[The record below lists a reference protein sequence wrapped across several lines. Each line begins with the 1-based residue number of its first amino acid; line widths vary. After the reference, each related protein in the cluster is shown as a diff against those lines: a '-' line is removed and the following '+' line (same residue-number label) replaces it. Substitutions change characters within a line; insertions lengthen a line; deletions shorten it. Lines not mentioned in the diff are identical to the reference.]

1 MLHGLTGRRTYGVL
15 PFQHGLGI
23 DEEDGLRVSLRGAV
37 RESVVAP
44 PVGDDVL
51 RVAVCA
57 VPLMSN
63 FTDVDALAAEPGV
76 VVRFVDRAEELVD
89 ADLVVVPGTRGT
101 VRALRWLRERG
112 LADALARRAAEGRP
126 VLGICGGFQV
136 LGEHIEDDV
145 ESREGSVA
153 GLGLLPVRVRF
164 AREKTLARPVGE
176 ALGEPVEGYEIHHGV
191 AEVAGGEAF
200 LDGCRVGEMW
210 GTHWHGSL
218 ESDGFR
224 RRFLAGWRG
233 RPAPL
238 RPRARTSFA
247 ALREEQLDLL
257 GDLIE
262 EHADTDALLSL
273 IEKGAPAGLP
283 FIAPGA
289 PVTGGPGTRPRP
301 PRPLPER
308 SFECH
313 HAPRHQGGPVSTP
326 YPFTALVGQDDLR
339 LALLLNAVSPAV
351 GGVLVRGEKGTAK
364 STAVRALSALLP
376 EVPVVAGCRFSLRPG
391 RRRPELPRRPAR
403 GGRRAARPA
412 RMVELPVG
420 ASEDRLVGAL
430 DIERALAEGVKAF
443 EPGLLADAHRGIL
456 YVDEVNLLHD
466 HLVDLLL
473 DAAAMGAS
481 YVEREGVSVR
491 HAARFLLVGTM
502 NPEEGELRPQL
513 LDRFGL
519 TVEVAASRETDQR
532 VEVVRRRLAHDDDPE
547 AFAGRWADEEAALRD
562 RVVAARA
569 LLPQVVLGD
578 GALRQIAATCAAFE
592 VDGMRADI
600 VMARTAT
607 ALAAWAGRTDVRSE
621 DVRQAA
627 LLALPHRRRR
637 NPFDAPGL
645 DEDKLDE
652 TLDEAREDDAP
663 EPPGSPEPPE
673 GDDDPDGGPGGGG
686 GQPPA
691 DGGPDSPGLPPQQ
704 SRDQAEDR
712 NQGEGAGQ
720 EDAPAPQAPAAG
732 GPGEQGAVSAAEPF
746 RTRMLSVPGIGEGAA
761 GRRSR
766 ARTEHGRTTGSRRP
780 RGALT
785 KLHLAA
791 TVQAAAPH
799 QRARGRSGTG
809 LVVRRDDLRQA
820 TREGREGNL
829 VLFVV
834 DASGSMAARQRMSAV
849 KGAVLSLLLDAYQRR
864 DKVGLVTFRGS
875 AAEVA
880 LPPTSSVDAAA
891 ARLETLPTGGRTPLA
906 AGLLRA
912 HDVLRV
918 ERLRDAARRPLLV
931 VVTDGRATG
940 GVEPV
945 AQAGRAARLFAAD
958 GVASVVVDCES
969 GYVRLGL
976 AGQLA
981 GELGGTAVTLD
992 ELRADSIAGLVKDVQ
1007 GHGNHSR
1014 KAA

>member
-1 MLHGLTGRRTYGVL
+1 M
-15 PFQHGLGI
+15 
-23 DEEDGLRVSLRGAV
+23 
-37 RESVVAP
+37 
-44 PVGDDVL
+44 
-51 RVAVCA
+51 
-57 VPLMSN
+57 
-63 FTDVDALAAEPGV
+63 
-76 VVRFVDRAEELVD
+76 
-89 ADLVVVPGTRGT
+89 
-101 VRALRWLRERG
+101 
-112 LADALARRAAEGRP
+112 
-126 VLGICGGFQV
+126 
-136 LGEHIEDDV
+136 
-145 ESREGSVA
+145 
-153 GLGLLPVRVRF
+153 
-164 AREKTLARPVGE
+164 
-176 ALGEPVEGYEIHHGV
+176 
-191 AEVAGGEAF
+191 
-200 LDGCRVGEMW
+200 
-210 GTHWHGSL
+210 
-218 ESDGFR
+218 
-224 RRFLAGWRG
+224 
-233 RPAPL
+233 
-238 RPRARTSFA
+238 
-247 ALREEQLDLL
+247 
-257 GDLIE
+257 
-262 EHADTDALLSL
+262 
-273 IEKGAPAGLP
+273 
-283 FIAPGA
+283 
-289 PVTGGPGTRPRP
+289 
-301 PRPLPER
+301 
-308 SFECH
+308 
-313 HAPRHQGGPVSTP
+313 STP
-326 YPFTALVGQDDLR
+326 FPFTAVVGQDDLR

-364 STAVRALSALLP
+364 STAVRALSALMPALDA
-376 EVPVVAGCRFSLRPG
+376 VTGCRFSCDPASPDPACPDGPHEPG
-391 RRRPELPRRPAR
+391 ASET
-403 GGRRAARPA
+403 RPA

-519 TVEVAASRETDQR
+519 TVEVAASREPDQR

-547 AFAGRWADEEAALRD
+547 AFAARWADEEAAVRA
-562 RVVAARA
+562 RITAARE
-569 LLPQVVLGD
+569 LLPSVRLGD
-578 GALRQIAATCAAFE
+578 AALRQIAATCAAFE

-607 ALAAWAGRTDVRSE
+607 ALAAWAGRTDVLAE

-652 TLDEAREDDAP
+652 TLEEFGGSDDEDPD
-663 EPPGSPEPPE
+663 PGPQGPE
-673 GDDDPDGGPGGGG
+673 GGPDGGPEGGPDGGGG
-686 GQPPA
+686 
-691 DGGPDSPGLPPQQ
+691 LPPR
-704 SRDQAEDR
+704 SGDEAADATVPP
-712 NQGEGAGQ
+712 QGDGAGPHAGRSEEGGAEPQ
-720 EDAPAPQAPAAG
+720 PA
-732 GPGEQGAVSAAEPF
+732 GPGAGEQSPVRAAEPF
-746 RTRMLSVPGIGEGAA
+746 RTRTLSVPGIGEGAA

-766 ARTEHGRTTGSRRP
+766 ARTEHGRTTGARRP
-780 RGALT
+780 RGTLT

-791 TVQAAAPH
+791 TVHAAAPH
-799 QRARGRSGTG
+799 QRARGRSGPG

-820 TREGREGNL
+820 VREGREGNL

-875 AAEVA
+875 GADVA

-891 ARLETLPTGGRTPLA
+891 VRLESLPTGGRTPLA

-918 ERLRDAARRPLLV
+918 ERLRDPARRALVV

-940 GVEPV
+940 GPEPV
-945 AQAGRAARLFAAD
+945 ATAGRAARLFAAE

-969 GYVRLGL
+969 GPVRLGL
-976 AGQLA
+976 AGELA
-981 GELGGTAVTLD
+981 AELGGTAVTLD
-992 ELRADSIAGLVKDVQ
+992 ELRADSIAGLVKNVQ
-1007 GHGNHSR
+1007 GTSR
-1014 KAA
+1014 RAA

>member
-1 MLHGLTGRRTYGVL
+1 M
-15 PFQHGLGI
+15 
-23 DEEDGLRVSLRGAV
+23 
-37 RESVVAP
+37 
-44 PVGDDVL
+44 
-51 RVAVCA
+51 
-57 VPLMSN
+57 
-63 FTDVDALAAEPGV
+63 
-76 VVRFVDRAEELVD
+76 
-89 ADLVVVPGTRGT
+89 
-101 VRALRWLRERG
+101 
-112 LADALARRAAEGRP
+112 
-126 VLGICGGFQV
+126 
-136 LGEHIEDDV
+136 
-145 ESREGSVA
+145 
-153 GLGLLPVRVRF
+153 
-164 AREKTLARPVGE
+164 
-176 ALGEPVEGYEIHHGV
+176 
-191 AEVAGGEAF
+191 
-200 LDGCRVGEMW
+200 
-210 GTHWHGSL
+210 
-218 ESDGFR
+218 
-224 RRFLAGWRG
+224 
-233 RPAPL
+233 
-238 RPRARTSFA
+238 
-247 ALREEQLDLL
+247 
-257 GDLIE
+257 
-262 EHADTDALLSL
+262 
-273 IEKGAPAGLP
+273 
-283 FIAPGA
+283 
-289 PVTGGPGTRPRP
+289 
-301 PRPLPER
+301 
-308 SFECH
+308 
-313 HAPRHQGGPVSTP
+313 STP
-326 YPFTALVGQDDLR
+326 FPFTAVVGQDDLR

-364 STAVRALSALLP
+364 STAVRALSALMP
-376 EVPVVAGCRFSLRPG
+376 EVDVVPECRFSCDPG
-391 RRRPELPRRPAR
+391 SPDPACPD
-403 GGRRAARPA
+403 GPHAPGADGRSRPA

-430 DIERALAEGVKAF
+430 DIERALSEGVKAF
-443 EPGLLADAHRGIL
+443 EPGLLAAAHRGIL

-519 TVEVAASRETDQR
+519 TVEVAASREPEQR
-532 VEVVRRRLAHDDDPE
+532 VEVVRRRLAYDADP
-547 AFAGRWADEEAALRD
+547 AGFAARWADEEAAVRA
-562 RVVAARA
+562 RIVAARE
-569 LLPQVVLGD
+569 LLPSVRLGD

-607 ALAAWAGRTDVRSE
+607 ALAAWAGRTDVLAE

-652 TLDEAREDDAP
+652 TLEEF
-663 EPPGSPEPPE
+663 S
-673 GDDDPDGGPGGGG
+673 GDDEPDPDPDQGPDGPDGGG
-686 GQPPA
+686 GQPEPD
-691 DGGPDSPGLPPQQ
+691 DGPQG
-704 SRDQAEDR
+704 DDTGATPEA
-712 NQGEGAGQ
+712 GENGQPQPSGAG
-720 EDAPAPQAPAAG
+720 
-732 GPGEQGAVSAAEPF
+732 EQSAVRAAEPF
-746 RTRMLSVPGIGEGAA
+746 RTKVLSVPGIGEGAA

-780 RGALT
+780 RGTLT

-799 QRARGRSGTG
+799 QRARGRSGPG

-875 AAEVA
+875 GADVA

-891 ARLETLPTGGRTPLA
+891 ARLESLPTGGRTPLA

-918 ERLRDAARRPLLV
+918 ERLRDPARRPLV
-931 VVTDGRATG
+931 VLVTDGRATG
-940 GVEPV
+940 GPEPV
-945 AQAGRAARLFAAD
+945 ALAGRAARLFAAE
-958 GVASVVVDCES
+958 GVASVVVDCEA
-969 GYVRLGL
+969 GPVRLGL

-992 ELRADSIAGLVKDVQ
+992 ELRADSIAGLVRDVQ
-1007 GHGNHSR
+1007 GTSR
-1014 KAA
+1014 RAA

>member
-1 MLHGLTGRRTYGVL
+1 M
-15 PFQHGLGI
+15 
-23 DEEDGLRVSLRGAV
+23 
-37 RESVVAP
+37 
-44 PVGDDVL
+44 
-51 RVAVCA
+51 
-57 VPLMSN
+57 
-63 FTDVDALAAEPGV
+63 
-76 VVRFVDRAEELVD
+76 
-89 ADLVVVPGTRGT
+89 
-101 VRALRWLRERG
+101 
-112 LADALARRAAEGRP
+112 
-126 VLGICGGFQV
+126 
-136 LGEHIEDDV
+136 
-145 ESREGSVA
+145 
-153 GLGLLPVRVRF
+153 
-164 AREKTLARPVGE
+164 
-176 ALGEPVEGYEIHHGV
+176 
-191 AEVAGGEAF
+191 
-200 LDGCRVGEMW
+200 
-210 GTHWHGSL
+210 
-218 ESDGFR
+218 
-224 RRFLAGWRG
+224 
-233 RPAPL
+233 
-238 RPRARTSFA
+238 
-247 ALREEQLDLL
+247 
-257 GDLIE
+257 
-262 EHADTDALLSL
+262 
-273 IEKGAPAGLP
+273 
-283 FIAPGA
+283 
-289 PVTGGPGTRPRP
+289 
-301 PRPLPER
+301 
-308 SFECH
+308 
-313 HAPRHQGGPVSTP
+313 STP
-326 YPFTALVGQDDLR
+326 FPFTAVVGQDDLR

-376 EVPVVAGCRFSLRPG
+376 AVDVVAGCRFSCDPAAPD
-391 RRRPELPRRPAR
+391 PECPDGPHEVRTGAR
-403 GGRRAARPA
+403 RPA

-420 ASEDRLVGAL
+420 ASEDRLVGSL
-430 DIERALAEGVKAF
+430 DIERALAEGVKSF
-443 EPGLLADAHRGIL
+443 EPGLLAAAHRGIL

-519 TVEVAASRETDQR
+519 TVEVTASREPDQR
-532 VEVVRRRLAHDDDPE
+532 VEVVRRRLAYDDDPA
-547 AFAGRWADEEAALRD
+547 AFASRWDGEEAAVRQ
-562 RVVAARA
+562 RIVAARQ
-569 LLPQVVLGD
+569 LLPSVRLGD

-607 ALAAWAGRTDVRSE
+607 ALAAWAGRTDVLAE

-652 TLDEAREDDAP
+652 TLEEFAGDGDGDD
-663 EPPGSPEPPE
+663 
-673 GDDDPDGGPGGGG
+673 GDDDPDGPGGGG
-686 GQPPA
+686 R
-691 DGGPDSPGLPPQQ
+691 PPQDGPPQDGPQ
-704 SRDQAEDR
+704 SDGTAQD
-712 NQGEGAGQ
+712 
-720 EDAPAPQAPAAG
+720 
-732 GPGEQGAVSAAEPF
+732 GPEQGADQDAPGNARPEAGEGEGPKASGGGEQQPAPAAEPF
-746 RTRMLSVPGIGEGAA
+746 RTKVLSVPGLGEGSA

-766 ARTEHGRTTGSRRP
+766 ARTEHGRTTGARRP
-780 RGALT
+780 RGTLT

-799 QRARGRSGTG
+799 QRSRGRSGPG
-809 LVVRRDDLRQA
+809 LVVRRDDLREA

-864 DKVGLVTFRGS
+864 DKVGLVTFRGKD
-875 AAEVA
+875 ADVA

-891 ARLETLPTGGRTPLA
+891 VRLASLPTGGRTPLA

-918 ERLRDAARRPLLV
+918 ERLRDPARRALVV

-940 GVEPV
+940 GPEPV
-945 AQAGRAARLFAAD
+945 ALAGRAARLFAAE
-958 GVASVVVDCES
+958 GTASVVVDCES
-969 GYVRLGL
+969 GPVRLGL

-992 ELRADSIAGLVKDVQ
+992 ELRADSIAGLVRDVQ
-1007 GHGNHSR
+1007 GDHR
-1014 KAA
+1014 RAA

>member
-1 MLHGLTGRRTYGVL
+1 MTT
-15 PFQHGLGI
+15 PF
-23 DEEDGLRVSLRGAV
+23 
-37 RESVVAP
+37 
-44 PVGDDVL
+44 
-51 RVAVCA
+51 
-57 VPLMSN
+57 
-63 FTDVDALAAEPGV
+63 
-76 VVRFVDRAEELVD
+76 
-89 ADLVVVPGTRGT
+89 
-101 VRALRWLRERG
+101 
-112 LADALARRAAEGRP
+112 
-126 VLGICGGFQV
+126 
-136 LGEHIEDDV
+136 
-145 ESREGSVA
+145 
-153 GLGLLPVRVRF
+153 
-164 AREKTLARPVGE
+164 
-176 ALGEPVEGYEIHHGV
+176 
-191 AEVAGGEAF
+191 
-200 LDGCRVGEMW
+200 
-210 GTHWHGSL
+210 
-218 ESDGFR
+218 
-224 RRFLAGWRG
+224 
-233 RPAPL
+233 
-238 RPRARTSFA
+238 
-247 ALREEQLDLL
+247 
-257 GDLIE
+257 
-262 EHADTDALLSL
+262 
-273 IEKGAPAGLP
+273 
-283 FIAPGA
+283 
-289 PVTGGPGTRPRP
+289 
-301 PRPLPER
+301 
-308 SFECH
+308 
-313 HAPRHQGGPVSTP
+313 
-326 YPFTALVGQDDLR
+326 PFTAVVGQDDLR

-376 EVPVVAGCRFSLRPG
+376 EVAVVPGCRFSCDPAAPDPSCPDGPHEPG
-391 RRRPELPRRPAR
+391 AGTR
-403 GGRRAARPA
+403 RPA

-519 TVEVAASRETDQR
+519 TVEVAASREPDQR
-532 VEVVRRRLAHDDDPE
+532 VEVVRRRLAYDDDP
-547 AFAGRWADEEAALRD
+547 AGFAARWADEESSVRQ
-562 RVVAARA
+562 RIVAARQ
-569 LLPQVVLGD
+569 LLPSVRLGD

-607 ALAAWAGRTDVRSE
+607 ALAAWAGRTEVLAE

-645 DEDKLDE
+645 DEDKLDQ
-652 TLDEAREDDAP
+652 TLEEFG
-663 EPPGSPEPPE
+663 EE
-673 GDDDPDGGPGGGG
+673 DDDPDPDGGGPGGGG
-686 GQPPA
+686 GQPSPDA
-691 DGGPDSPGLPPQQ
+691 GPQGGDTGARPESG
-704 SRDQAEDR
+704 ED
-712 NQGEGAGQ
+712 EG
-720 EDAPAPQAPAAG
+720 APQASG
-732 GPGEQGAVSAAEPF
+732 GGEQSPARAAEPF
-746 RTRMLSVPGIGEGAA
+746 RTKVLSVPGIGEGAA

-766 ARTEHGRTTGSRRP
+766 ARTEHGRTTGARRP

-799 QRARGRSGTG
+799 QRARGRSGPG

-834 DASGSMAARQRMSAV
+834 DASGSMAARARMGAV

-875 AAEVA
+875 AADVA

-891 ARLETLPTGGRTPLA
+891 ARLESLPTGGRTPLA
-906 AGLLRA
+906 AGLLKA

-918 ERLRDAARRPLLV
+918 ERLRDPARRPLV
-931 VVTDGRATG
+931 VLVTDGRATG
-940 GVEPV
+940 GPEPV
-945 AQAGRAARLFAAD
+945 ALAGRAARLFAAD
-958 GVASVVVDCES
+958 GVACVVVDCES
-969 GYVRLGL
+969 GPVRLGL

-1007 GHGNHSR
+1007 R
-1014 KAA
+1014 RAA

>member
-1 MLHGLTGRRTYGVL
+1 MTT
-15 PFQHGLGI
+15 PF
-23 DEEDGLRVSLRGAV
+23 
-37 RESVVAP
+37 
-44 PVGDDVL
+44 
-51 RVAVCA
+51 
-57 VPLMSN
+57 
-63 FTDVDALAAEPGV
+63 
-76 VVRFVDRAEELVD
+76 
-89 ADLVVVPGTRGT
+89 
-101 VRALRWLRERG
+101 
-112 LADALARRAAEGRP
+112 
-126 VLGICGGFQV
+126 
-136 LGEHIEDDV
+136 
-145 ESREGSVA
+145 
-153 GLGLLPVRVRF
+153 
-164 AREKTLARPVGE
+164 
-176 ALGEPVEGYEIHHGV
+176 
-191 AEVAGGEAF
+191 
-200 LDGCRVGEMW
+200 
-210 GTHWHGSL
+210 
-218 ESDGFR
+218 
-224 RRFLAGWRG
+224 
-233 RPAPL
+233 
-238 RPRARTSFA
+238 
-247 ALREEQLDLL
+247 
-257 GDLIE
+257 
-262 EHADTDALLSL
+262 
-273 IEKGAPAGLP
+273 
-283 FIAPGA
+283 
-289 PVTGGPGTRPRP
+289 
-301 PRPLPER
+301 
-308 SFECH
+308 
-313 HAPRHQGGPVSTP
+313 
-326 YPFTALVGQDDLR
+326 PFTAVVGQDDLR

-376 EVPVVAGCRFSLRPG
+376 EVPVVAGCRFSCDPATPDPACPDGPHEAGPG
-391 RRRPELPRRPAR
+391 TS
-403 GGRRAARPA
+403 RAS

-491 HAARFLLVGTM
+491 HASKFLLVGTM

-519 TVEVAASRETDQR
+519 TVEVAASREPDQR
-532 VEVVRRRLAHDDDPE
+532 VEVVRRRLAYDDDP
-547 AFAGRWADEEAALRD
+547 AGFASRWSDEESTVRQ
-562 RVVAARA
+562 RIVAARE
-569 LLPQVVLGD
+569 LLPSVRLGD

-607 ALAAWAGRTDVRSE
+607 ALAAWAGRTEVLAE

-645 DEDKLDE
+645 DEDKLDQ
-652 TLDEAREDDAP
+652 TLEEFSGSDADDEDP
-663 EPPGSPEPPE
+663 
-673 GDDDPDGGPGGGG
+673 DPDGPGGG
-686 GQPPA
+686 GQPPSEGPPQDGDGSGA
-691 DGGPDSPGLPPQQ
+691 QPEAGDGGEPQ
-704 SRDQAEDR
+704 A
-712 NQGEGAGQ
+712 GGAG
-720 EDAPAPQAPAAG
+720 A
-732 GPGEQGAVSAAEPF
+732 GEQSAVRAAEPF
-746 RTRMLSVPGIGEGAA
+746 RTKVLSVPGLGDGAA

-766 ARTEHGRTTGSRRP
+766 ARTEQGRTTGARRP
-780 RGALT
+780 QGALT

-799 QRARGRSGTG
+799 QRTRGRSGPG
-809 LVVRRDDLRQA
+809 LVLRRDDLRQA
-820 TREGREGNL
+820 TREGREGNF

-875 AAEVA
+875 AADVA

-891 ARLETLPTGGRTPLA
+891 ARLESLPTGGRTPLA

-912 HDVLRV
+912 HEVLRV
-918 ERLRDAARRPLLV
+918 ERLRDPARRALVV

-940 GVEPV
+940 GPEPV
-945 AQAGRAARLFAAD
+945 ALSQRAARLFAAG

-969 GYVRLGL
+969 GPVRLGL

-1007 GHGNHSR
+1007 R
-1014 KAA
+1014 RAA

>member
-1 MLHGLTGRRTYGVL
+1 
-15 PFQHGLGI
+15 
-23 DEEDGLRVSLRGAV
+23 
-37 RESVVAP
+37 
-44 PVGDDVL
+44 
-51 RVAVCA
+51 
-57 VPLMSN
+57 
-63 FTDVDALAAEPGV
+63 
-76 VVRFVDRAEELVD
+76 
-89 ADLVVVPGTRGT
+89 
-101 VRALRWLRERG
+101 
-112 LADALARRAAEGRP
+112 
-126 VLGICGGFQV
+126 
-136 LGEHIEDDV
+136 
-145 ESREGSVA
+145 
-153 GLGLLPVRVRF
+153 
-164 AREKTLARPVGE
+164 
-176 ALGEPVEGYEIHHGV
+176 
-191 AEVAGGEAF
+191 
-200 LDGCRVGEMW
+200 
-210 GTHWHGSL
+210 
-218 ESDGFR
+218 
-224 RRFLAGWRG
+224 
-233 RPAPL
+233 
-238 RPRARTSFA
+238 
-247 ALREEQLDLL
+247 
-257 GDLIE
+257 
-262 EHADTDALLSL
+262 
-273 IEKGAPAGLP
+273 
-283 FIAPGA
+283 
-289 PVTGGPGTRPRP
+289 
-301 PRPLPER
+301 
-308 SFECH
+308 
-313 HAPRHQGGPVSTP
+313 VSTP
-326 YPFTALVGQDDLR
+326 FPFTAVVGQEDLR

-364 STAVRALSALLP
+364 STAVRALSVLLP
-376 EVPVVAGCRFSLRPG
+376 EVAVVPGCRFSCDPAAPDPSCPDGPHEAGNGGMRPS
-391 RRRPELPRRPAR
+391 
-403 GGRRAARPA
+403 

-491 HAARFLLVGTM
+491 HASKFLLVGTM

-519 TVEVAASRETDQR
+519 TVEVAASREPDQR
-532 VEVVRRRLAHDDDPE
+532 VEVVRRRLAYDDDP
-547 AFAGRWADEEAALRD
+547 AGFAARWADEESAVRQ
-562 RVVAARA
+562 RIVAARE
-569 LLPQVVLGD
+569 LLPSVRLGD

-607 ALAAWAGRTDVRSE
+607 ALAAWAGRTDVLAE

-652 TLDEAREDDAP
+652 TLEEFS
-663 EPPGSPEPPE
+663 GE
-673 GDDDPDGGPGGGG
+673 GDEDPDPDGPGGGG
-686 GQPPA
+686 GQPPSSDGPQA
-691 DGGPDSPGLPPQQ
+691 DGDSGAQPEAGDGGEPQA
-704 SRDQAEDR
+704 S
-712 NQGEGAGQ
+712 GAG
-720 EDAPAPQAPAAG
+720 A
-732 GPGEQGAVSAAEPF
+732 GEQSAARASEPF
-746 RTRMLSVPGIGEGAA
+746 RTKVLSVPGLGDGAA

-766 ARTEHGRTTGSRRP
+766 ARTEHGRTTGARRP

-799 QRARGRSGTG
+799 QRARGRTGRG

-912 HDVLRV
+912 HEVLRV
-918 ERLRDAARRPLLV
+918 ERLRDPARRALVV

-940 GVEPV
+940 GPEPV
-945 AQAGRAARLFAAD
+945 ALAGRAARLFAAD

-969 GYVRLGL
+969 GPVRLGL

-981 GELGGTAVTLD
+981 GELDGTAVTLD

-1007 GHGNHSR
+1007 R
-1014 KAA
+1014 RAA

>member
-1 MLHGLTGRRTYGVL
+1 MTT
-15 PFQHGLGI
+15 PF
-23 DEEDGLRVSLRGAV
+23 
-37 RESVVAP
+37 
-44 PVGDDVL
+44 
-51 RVAVCA
+51 
-57 VPLMSN
+57 
-63 FTDVDALAAEPGV
+63 
-76 VVRFVDRAEELVD
+76 
-89 ADLVVVPGTRGT
+89 
-101 VRALRWLRERG
+101 
-112 LADALARRAAEGRP
+112 
-126 VLGICGGFQV
+126 
-136 LGEHIEDDV
+136 
-145 ESREGSVA
+145 
-153 GLGLLPVRVRF
+153 
-164 AREKTLARPVGE
+164 
-176 ALGEPVEGYEIHHGV
+176 
-191 AEVAGGEAF
+191 
-200 LDGCRVGEMW
+200 
-210 GTHWHGSL
+210 
-218 ESDGFR
+218 
-224 RRFLAGWRG
+224 
-233 RPAPL
+233 
-238 RPRARTSFA
+238 
-247 ALREEQLDLL
+247 
-257 GDLIE
+257 
-262 EHADTDALLSL
+262 
-273 IEKGAPAGLP
+273 
-283 FIAPGA
+283 
-289 PVTGGPGTRPRP
+289 
-301 PRPLPER
+301 
-308 SFECH
+308 
-313 HAPRHQGGPVSTP
+313 
-326 YPFTALVGQDDLR
+326 PFTAVVGQDDLR

-376 EVPVVAGCRFSLRPG
+376 EVAVVAGCRFSCDPAAPDPSCPDGPHEPGAGAQRPS
-391 RRRPELPRRPAR
+391 
-403 GGRRAARPA
+403 

-491 HAARFLLVGTM
+491 HASKFLLVGTM

-519 TVEVAASRETDQR
+519 TVEVAASREPEQR
-532 VEVVRRRLAHDDDPE
+532 VEVVRRRLAYDDDP
-547 AFAGRWADEEAALRD
+547 AGFAARWADEEAAVRQ
-562 RVVAARA
+562 RIVAARE
-569 LLPQVVLGD
+569 LLSQVRLGD

-607 ALAAWAGRTDVRSE
+607 ALAAWAGRTDVLAE

-652 TLDEAREDDAP
+652 TLEQFGGSDDNDP
-663 EPPGSPEPPE
+663 
-673 GDDDPDGGPGGGG
+673 DDDPGPDGPGGGG
-686 GQPPA
+686 GQPAPESGPQG
-691 DGGPDSPGLPPQQ
+691 DGGTAAQPE
-704 SRDQAEDR
+704 A
-712 NQGEGAGQ
+712 GEGGQPQASGGQ
-720 EDAPAPQAPAAG
+720 EQSPAR
-732 GPGEQGAVSAAEPF
+732 AAEPF
-746 RTRMLSVPGIGEGAA
+746 RTKVLSVPGIGEGAA

-766 ARTEHGRTTGSRRP
+766 ARTEHGRTTGARRP
-780 RGALT
+780 QGTLS

-799 QRARGRSGTG
+799 QRARGRSGPG
-809 LVVRRDDLRQA
+809 LVIRRDDLRQA

-864 DKVGLVTFRGS
+864 DKVGLVTFRGAS
-875 AAEVA
+875 ADVA

-891 ARLETLPTGGRTPLA
+891 ARLERLPTGGRTPLA
-906 AGLLRA
+906 AGLLKA
-912 HDVLRV
+912 HEVLRV
-918 ERLRDAARRPLLV
+918 ERLRDPARRALVV

-940 GVEPV
+940 GPEPV
-945 AQAGRAARLFAAD
+945 ALAGRAARLFAAE

-969 GYVRLGL
+969 GPVRLGL

-992 ELRADSIAGLVKDVQ
+992 ELRADSIAGLVRDVQ
-1007 GHGNHSR
+1007 GTSR
-1014 KAA
+1014 RAA

>member
-1 MLHGLTGRRTYGVL
+1 M
-15 PFQHGLGI
+15 
-23 DEEDGLRVSLRGAV
+23 
-37 RESVVAP
+37 
-44 PVGDDVL
+44 
-51 RVAVCA
+51 
-57 VPLMSN
+57 
-63 FTDVDALAAEPGV
+63 
-76 VVRFVDRAEELVD
+76 
-89 ADLVVVPGTRGT
+89 
-101 VRALRWLRERG
+101 
-112 LADALARRAAEGRP
+112 
-126 VLGICGGFQV
+126 
-136 LGEHIEDDV
+136 
-145 ESREGSVA
+145 
-153 GLGLLPVRVRF
+153 
-164 AREKTLARPVGE
+164 
-176 ALGEPVEGYEIHHGV
+176 
-191 AEVAGGEAF
+191 
-200 LDGCRVGEMW
+200 
-210 GTHWHGSL
+210 
-218 ESDGFR
+218 
-224 RRFLAGWRG
+224 
-233 RPAPL
+233 
-238 RPRARTSFA
+238 
-247 ALREEQLDLL
+247 
-257 GDLIE
+257 
-262 EHADTDALLSL
+262 
-273 IEKGAPAGLP
+273 
-283 FIAPGA
+283 
-289 PVTGGPGTRPRP
+289 
-301 PRPLPER
+301 
-308 SFECH
+308 
-313 HAPRHQGGPVSTP
+313 STP
-326 YPFTALVGQDDLR
+326 FPFTAVVGQDDLR

-364 STAVRALSALLP
+364 STAVRALSALMP
-376 EVPVVAGCRFSLRPG
+376 EVDVVPGCRFSCDPHSPDPG
-391 RRRPELPRRPAR
+391 CPDGPHEPGA
-403 GGRRAARPA
+403 GVARPA

-491 HAARFLLVGTM
+491 HASRFLLVGTM

-519 TVEVAASRETDQR
+519 TVEVSASREPDQR
-532 VEVVRRRLAHDDDPE
+532 VEVVRRRLAHDDDP
-547 AFAGRWADEEAALRD
+547 AGFAARWADEEAAVRA
-562 RVVAARA
+562 RIAAARE
-569 LLPQVVLGD
+569 LLPSVRLGD

-607 ALAAWAGRTDVRSE
+607 ALAAWAGRTDVLAE

-652 TLDEAREDDAP
+652 TLEEFGGQDGD
-663 EPPGSPEPPE
+663 GG
-673 GDDDPDGGPGGGG
+673 GDDDPDPGPDGPGGPGG
-686 GQPPA
+686 QPEPDDA
-691 DGGPDSPGLPPQQ
+691 PPGDGDAAARPE
-704 SRDQAEDR
+704 A
-712 NQGEGAGQ
+712 GEGGEPRPSGA
-720 EDAPAPQAPAAG
+720 
-732 GPGEQGAVSAAEPF
+732 GEQSPVRAAEPF
-746 RTRMLSVPGIGEGAA
+746 RTKVLSVPGLGEGAA

-766 ARTEHGRTTGSRRP
+766 ARTEHGRTTGARRP

-799 QRARGRSGTG
+799 QRARGRSGRG

-834 DASGSMAARQRMSAV
+834 DASGSMAARQRMGAV

-864 DKVGLVTFRGS
+864 DKVGLVTFRG
-875 AAEVA
+875 AVADVA

-891 ARLETLPTGGRTPLA
+891 ARLESLPTGGRTPLA

-912 HDVLRV
+912 HEVLRV
-918 ERLRDAARRPLLV
+918 ERLRDPARRALVV

-940 GVEPV
+940 GPEPV
-945 AQAGRAARLFAAD
+945 ALAGRAARLFAAE

-969 GYVRLGL
+969 GPVRLGL
-976 AGQLA
+976 AGRLA
-981 GELGGTAVTLD
+981 DELGGTAVTLD
-992 ELRADSIAGLVKDVQ
+992 ELRADAIAGLVRDVQ
-1007 GHGNHSR
+1007 GTR
-1014 KAA
+1014 RAA

>member
-1 MLHGLTGRRTYGVL
+1 MTT
-15 PFQHGLGI
+15 PF
-23 DEEDGLRVSLRGAV
+23 
-37 RESVVAP
+37 
-44 PVGDDVL
+44 
-51 RVAVCA
+51 
-57 VPLMSN
+57 
-63 FTDVDALAAEPGV
+63 
-76 VVRFVDRAEELVD
+76 
-89 ADLVVVPGTRGT
+89 
-101 VRALRWLRERG
+101 
-112 LADALARRAAEGRP
+112 
-126 VLGICGGFQV
+126 
-136 LGEHIEDDV
+136 
-145 ESREGSVA
+145 
-153 GLGLLPVRVRF
+153 
-164 AREKTLARPVGE
+164 
-176 ALGEPVEGYEIHHGV
+176 
-191 AEVAGGEAF
+191 
-200 LDGCRVGEMW
+200 
-210 GTHWHGSL
+210 
-218 ESDGFR
+218 
-224 RRFLAGWRG
+224 
-233 RPAPL
+233 
-238 RPRARTSFA
+238 
-247 ALREEQLDLL
+247 
-257 GDLIE
+257 
-262 EHADTDALLSL
+262 
-273 IEKGAPAGLP
+273 
-283 FIAPGA
+283 
-289 PVTGGPGTRPRP
+289 
-301 PRPLPER
+301 
-308 SFECH
+308 
-313 HAPRHQGGPVSTP
+313 
-326 YPFTALVGQDDLR
+326 PFTAVVGQDDLR

-376 EVPVVAGCRFSLRPG
+376 EVAVVPGCRFSCAPAAPDPG
-391 RRRPELPRRPAR
+391 CPDGPHEQGP
-403 GGRRAARPA
+403 GGHRPA

-491 HAARFLLVGTM
+491 HASKFLLVGTM

-519 TVEVAASRETDQR
+519 TVEVAASREPDQR
-532 VEVVRRRLAHDDDPE
+532 VEVVRRRLAYDDDP
-547 AFAGRWADEEAALRD
+547 AGFAARWAEEEAAVRQ
-562 RVVAARA
+562 RIVVARE
-569 LLPQVVLGD
+569 LLPQVRLGD

-607 ALAAWAGRTDVRSE
+607 ALAAWAGRTDVLAE

-652 TLDEAREDDAP
+652 TLEQFSA
-663 EPPGSPEPPE
+663 GSE
-673 GDDDPDGGPGGGG
+673 GDDDPDPDGPGGGG
-686 GQPPA
+686 GQPTPG
-691 DGGPDSPGLPPQQ
+691 DGPQGGGDTTA
-704 SRDQAEDR
+704 RPEA
-712 NQGEGAGQ
+712 GEGG
-720 EDAPAPQAPAAG
+720 EPQAAG
-732 GPGEQGAVSAAEPF
+732 SREQSAVRAAEPF
-746 RTRMLSVPGIGEGAA
+746 RTKVLSVPGIGEGAA

-766 ARTEHGRTTGSRRP
+766 ARTEHGRTTGARRP
-780 RGALT
+780 RGTLT

-799 QRARGRSGTG
+799 QRARGRSGPG
-809 LVVRRDDLRQA
+809 LLIRRDDLRQA

-875 AAEVA
+875 GADVA

-891 ARLETLPTGGRTPLA
+891 VRLGSLPTGGRTPLA
-906 AGLLRA
+906 AGLLKA
-912 HDVLRV
+912 HEVLRV
-918 ERLRDAARRPLLV
+918 ERLRDPARRALVV

-940 GVEPV
+940 GPEPV
-945 AQAGRAARLFAAD
+945 ALAGRAARLFAAE

-969 GYVRLGL
+969 GPVRLGL

-992 ELRADSIAGLVKDVQ
+992 ELRADSIAGLVRDVQ
-1007 GHGNHSR
+1007 GTSR
-1014 KAA
+1014 RAA

>member
-1 MLHGLTGRRTYGVL
+1 M
-15 PFQHGLGI
+15 
-23 DEEDGLRVSLRGAV
+23 
-37 RESVVAP
+37 
-44 PVGDDVL
+44 
-51 RVAVCA
+51 
-57 VPLMSN
+57 
-63 FTDVDALAAEPGV
+63 
-76 VVRFVDRAEELVD
+76 
-89 ADLVVVPGTRGT
+89 
-101 VRALRWLRERG
+101 
-112 LADALARRAAEGRP
+112 
-126 VLGICGGFQV
+126 
-136 LGEHIEDDV
+136 
-145 ESREGSVA
+145 
-153 GLGLLPVRVRF
+153 
-164 AREKTLARPVGE
+164 
-176 ALGEPVEGYEIHHGV
+176 
-191 AEVAGGEAF
+191 
-200 LDGCRVGEMW
+200 
-210 GTHWHGSL
+210 
-218 ESDGFR
+218 
-224 RRFLAGWRG
+224 
-233 RPAPL
+233 
-238 RPRARTSFA
+238 
-247 ALREEQLDLL
+247 
-257 GDLIE
+257 
-262 EHADTDALLSL
+262 
-273 IEKGAPAGLP
+273 
-283 FIAPGA
+283 
-289 PVTGGPGTRPRP
+289 
-301 PRPLPER
+301 
-308 SFECH
+308 
-313 HAPRHQGGPVSTP
+313 STP
-326 YPFTALVGQDDLR
+326 FPFTAVVGQDDLR

-364 STAVRALSALLP
+364 STAVRALSALMP
-376 EVPVVAGCRFSLRPG
+376 EVDVVAGCRFSCAPG
-391 RRRPELPRRPAR
+391 SPDPACPDGPHEVGPGVR
-403 GGRRAARPA
+403 RPA

-519 TVEVAASRETDQR
+519 TVEVAASREPDQR
-532 VEVVRRRLAHDDDPE
+532 VEVVRRRLAYDDDPE
-547 AFAGRWADEEAALRD
+547 GFAARWADEESAVRARI
-562 RVVAARA
+562 VAARE
-569 LLPQVVLGD
+569 LLPSVRLGD

-607 ALAAWAGRTDVRSE
+607 ALAAWDGRTDVLAE

-652 TLDEAREDDAP
+652 TLEEFGGRNED
-663 EPPGSPEPPE
+663 E
-673 GDDDPDGGPGGGG
+673 GDDDPDPDGPGGGG
-686 GQPPA
+686 RPPENGPQDGSQDGSQNGPQDGADSSEPGGDEAARPQAGESGQPA
-691 DGGPDSPGLPPQQ
+691 AS
-704 SRDQAEDR
+704 
-712 NQGEGAGQ
+712 GAGEQ
-720 EDAPAPQAPAAG
+720 QAVRAG
-732 GPGEQGAVSAAEPF
+732 EPF
-746 RTRMLSVPGIGEGAA
+746 RTKVLSVPGLGEGAA

-766 ARTEHGRTTGSRRP
+766 ARTERGRTTGARRP

-799 QRARGRSGTG
+799 QRARGRSGRG

-891 ARLETLPTGGRTPLA
+891 VRLESLPTGGRTPLA
-906 AGLLRA
+906 AGLLKA

-918 ERLRDAARRPLLV
+918 ERLRDAARRPLVV

-940 GVEPV
+940 GPEPV
-945 AQAGRAARLFAAD
+945 ALAGRAARLFAAD

-969 GYVRLGL
+969 GPVRLGL
-976 AGQLA
+976 AGHLA
-981 GELGGTAVTLD
+981 GELGGTPVTLD
-992 ELRADSIAGLVKDVQ
+992 ELRADSIAGLVRDVQ
-1007 GHGNHSR
+1007 SSNR
-1014 KAA
+1014 RAA